1 MINLLSANLFRL
13 RKSILFWIT
22 LLLSFGFGAFMCVT
36 RYREQFLYNYEVSLN
51 SVFFGWALL
60 IGLVLSVFLPLFFGT
75 EYSDG
80 TIRNKIIA
88 GQRRHA
94 IYVSTLITTFLSAVL
109 FCAAYMLAC
118 VVVGV
123 PLIGW
128 LTVKTGVVLVSC
140 LEAFIMTASWCAL
153 FTAVFMNCSRK
164 AASAVSCMLLLLL
177 LSIAALT
184 VYQMLDA
191 PEFYPA
197 YSLTADGQMTSI
209 MEPNLAYLTEDQR
222 PFYEFLLDLNP
233 MGQALQY
240 VNLAPARPLQMA
252 LCSLGLFAA
261 TTAAGAALFGRKDLK

>member
-1 MINLLSANLFRL
+1 MINLLSAHLFRL
-13 RKSILFWIT
+13 RKSVLFWT
-22 LLLSFGFGAFMCVT
+22 ALLLSFGFGAFMCVT
-36 RYREQFLYNYEVSLN
+36 RYREQFLYSYEVSLN

-60 IGLVLSVFLPLFFGT
+60 IGLALSVFLPLFFGT

-94 IYVSTLITTFLSAVL
+94 IYASTLITAFLSAAL

-128 LTVKTGVVLVSC
+128 LTAKTGAVLIIC
-140 LEAFIMTASWCAL
+140 LEAFLMTAAWCAL
-153 FTAVFMNCSRK
+153 LTAVFMNCSRK
-164 AASAVSCMLLLLL
+164 AASAVSCILLLLL
-177 LSIAALT
+177 LSTAALT
-184 VYQMLDA
+184 VYQMLNA

-197 YSLTADGQMTSI
+197 YFLTADGQMTSV
-209 MEPNLAYLTEDQR
+209 MEPNPAYLTEDQR

-240 VNLAPARPLQMA
+240 VNLAAARPLQAA
-252 LCSLGLFAA
+252 LCSLGTFSV
-261 TTAAGAALFGRKDLK
+261 TTAAGLALFQRKDLK